1 MERVNRRSL
10 LASAAAT
17 GATIG
22 LGGCR
27 PAGSPGEAC
36 ASFPH
41 ADLEEKT
48 IAELSAKMDKHELL
62 AVELVDR
69 YLARIEAIDRAGPR
83 LHSVLEL
90 DPDARAIAGKLDE
103 ERRTRGPR
111 SPLHGIPILV
121 KDNIDTAGRTK
132 TTAGSLAL
140 ASAAAPVDAE
150 VVARLRRAGA
160 VILGKTNLSEWA
172 NIRSSHSTSGWS
184 ARGGLTKNPYAL
196 DRNASGS
203 SSARTSRP
211 RRSAA
216 RPTARS

>member
-1 MERVNRRSL
+1 MGCPWPSRVLRRTYARGPSSPRSRARATCCAAPRASTPTSSADSQAPKRLGAISLRSTRPSTRGLSPWPRKWSIAFKKRRIVPRLRSGGRGAALMERMDRRSL

-69 YLARIEAIDRAGPR
+69 YVARIEAI
-83 LHSVLEL
+83 
-90 DPDARAIAGKLDE
+90 
-103 ERRTRGPR
+103 
-111 SPLHGIPILV
+111 
-121 KDNIDTAGRTK
+121 
-132 TTAGSLAL
+132 
-140 ASAAAPVDAE
+140 
-150 VVARLRRAGA
+150 
-160 VILGKTNLSEWA
+160 
-172 NIRSSHSTSGWS
+172 
-184 ARGGLTKNPYAL
+184 
-196 DRNASGS
+196 
-203 SSARTSRP
+203 
-211 RRSAA
+211 
-216 RPTARS
+216 